1 MSKKSSPRDELHFR
15 RLLARNL
22 ALPLGLGF
30 VSSAFFVAVIY
41 YLLSVYQWGDRVE
54 RGIAQGHEALRLV
67 IDMETGM
74 RGFLL
79 TNDERFLEPF
89 REAGKRY
96 RDNMTSLRVLFKDTP
111 LQMRR
116 LERIEQNHQRWL
128 AFAERMFA
136 LYQNNDPGYMSELQ
150 RLEGKAL
157 TDEIRQQ
164 FAELLAH
171 ERQLR
176 MTRSTQAERV
186 SVLGV
191 SGFILVILLLSALI
205 AWLGRRELLRLA
217 TTYREALQVQADHS
231 EQLRQQAWLRGGRVQ
246 LGEALIGQNSFTELG
261 TQALAFF
268 ARYLDMAVGALYVHR
283 GGRLQR
289 VATYAFDAAQA
300 DGRASLRL
308 GEGLVGEVARERRM
322 RLLEN
327 LPDDYLQVSSAIGQG
342 RLRTALIVPLE
353 DNRELHGVL
362 ELGFLRSLRER
373 DQELLGVLSGVLGS
387 ALAAMDYRQRLQE
400 ALAGSQRLNEELH
413 HRQEELRAS
422 NQELEEHAR
431 ALKES
436 QASLEAQQAE
446 LEQSNEQ
453 LAEQAQM
460 LERNRDQLNVRNH
473 DLQQA
478 QCLLEARAEE
488 LQRASRYKSEFLAN
502 MSHELRTPLNSS
514 LILAKLLSDNPQGN
528 LTAEQVKYADSIHA
542 AGKDLLLLINDILD
556 LSKVEAGKLDLRLEP
571 VNLARLAETLCGL
584 FAPLAEQKGLQ
595 FEVRCAS
602 DLPISVTTDGQRL
615 EQVLKNL
622 LSNACKFTEQGKV
635 LLSIERDGDQHLR
648 FAVTDTG
655 PGIEASQQLLI
666 FEAFRQ
672 GEGPRPQGGTGL
684 GLSISRELARLLQG
698 ELSLVSE
705 PGHGSCFTLRLPLV
719 RQSVTLP
726 EPQAG
731 GDSLRTV
738 APQLPW
744 LPASVFPDD
753 RQQPRGRE
761 RCVLVIEDEPLFAQI
776 LYELAHELNYRCLVA
791 QGAAEGQAMARTYR
805 PDAIL
810 LDMRLPDRP
819 GLSVLERLKH
829 DPLTRHIP
837 VHVVSVEDRKE
848 VAEQMGAVGYAQKPV
863 SREEL
868 KAVFARL
875 EARMAQQ
882 VKRVLLVEHDAVQRD
897 SVIRLIAD
905 DDIEIHAVARGE
917 EALQRLREQSFDC
930 MIVDLDMPDID
941 GGELLA
947 RMAGEEL
954 YSFPP
959 VIVYTGRELSHDE
972 EAQLLRYSRSIIIK
986 GARSPERLLDEV
998 TLFLHKVEAD
1008 MPAERQKILR
1018 QVRNRDKAFEGR
1030 TILVADD
1037 DVRNIFALTS
1047 ALEHKGATVQIAR
1060 NGREAVDKV
1069 TADTGI
1075 DLVLMDIMMPE
1086 MDGYEATAQIR
1097 RDPRFARLPIIVVTA
1112 KAMKNDQ
1119 ERCLQAGAND
1129 YLAKPIDL
1137 DRLFSLI
1144 RVWLPR
1150 VEAG

>member
-217 TTYREALQVQADHS
+217 TTYREALQVQADHA

-246 LGEALIGQNSFTELG
+246 LGEALIGQNSFVELG

-283 GGRLQR
+283 AGRLQR

-300 DGRASLRL
+300 EERVNVRF

-327 LPDDYLQVSSAIGQG
+327 LPEDYLQVSSAIGQG
-342 RLRTALIVPLE
+342 QVRTALIVPLE
-353 DNRELHGVL
+353 ESRELNGVL

-387 ALAAMDYRQRLQE
+387 ALAAVDYRQRLQE
-400 ALAGSQRLNEELH
+400 ALADSQRLNEELH

-422 NQELEEHAR
+422 NQELEEHAS

-446 LEQSNEQ
+446 LEQSNER

-514 LILAKLLSDNPQGN
+514 LILSKLLSDNPQGN
-528 LTAEQVKYADSIHA
+528 LTAEQVKYAHSIHA
-542 AGKDLLLLINDILD
+542 AGNDLLLLINDILD

-571 VNLARLAETLCGL
+571 VNLARLAETLRGM

-602 DLPISVTTDGQRL
+602 DLPTSVITDGQRL

-622 LSNACKFTEQGKV
+622 LSNACKFTEHGDV
-635 LLSIERDGDQHLR
+635 ILSLERDGDHHLR

-655 PGIEASQQLLI
+655 PGIEASQQGLI

-672 GEGPRPQGGTGL
+672 AEGAHGGTGL

-719 RQSVTLP
+719 RQSPTP
-726 EPQAG
+726 PKPQAG
-731 GDSLRTV
+731 GGFVSSGP
-738 APQLPW
+738 PQLPW

-753 RQQPRGRE
+753 RQQPRGSE

-791 QGAAEGQAMARTYR
+791 QGAAEGQAIARTYR

-810 LDMRLPDRP
+810 LDMRLPDHP
-819 GLSVLERLKH
+819 GLSVLERLKQ

-837 VHVVSVEDRKE
+837 VHIVSVEDRKE

-882 VKRVLLVEHDAVQRD
+882 VKRVLLVEDDAEQRD
-897 SVIRLIAD
+897 SVTRLIAD

-917 EALQRLREQSFDC
+917 EAMQRLREQSFDC
-930 MIVDLDMPDID
+930 MIIDLDMPDID
-941 GGELLA
+941 GRELLA
-947 RMAGEEL
+947 RMAAEEL
-954 YSFPP
+954 CSFPP
-959 VIVYTGRELSHDE
+959 VIVYTGRELDHAE
-972 EAQLLRYSRSIIIK
+972 EAELLRYSRSIIIK

-998 TLFLHKVEAD
+998 TLFLHKIEAE
-1008 MPAERQKILR
+1008 MPVERQKILR

-1030 TILVADD
+1030 TILVVDD

-1047 ALEHKGATVQIAR
+1047 ALEEKGATVEIAR

-1069 TADTGI
+1069 MADMGI

-1097 RDPRFARLPIIVVTA
+1097 RDPRFARLPIIVVSA

-1119 ERCLQAGAND
+1119 ERCLRAGASD
-1129 YLAKPIDL
+1129 YLAKPIEL

>member
-1 MSKKSSPRDELHFR
+1 MSKTSPRDEQHFR

-67 IDMETGM
+67 VDMETGM

-79 TNDERFLEPF
+79 TNDQRFLEPF

-96 RDNMTSLRVLFKDTP
+96 RDNMASLQLLFKDTP
-111 LQMRR
+111 LQLRR

-136 LYQNNDPGYMSELQ
+136 LYQSNDPSYLSELQ

-176 MTRSTQAERV
+176 MTRSVQAEQV

-191 SGFILVILLLSALI
+191 SGFILIILLLSGLI

-217 TTYREALQVQADHS
+217 STYREALQVQADHA
-231 EQLRQQAWLRGGRVQ
+231 EQLRQQAWLRSGRVQ

-261 TQALAFF
+261 NQALAFF
-268 ARYLDMAVGALYVHR
+268 ARYLDMAIGALYVHR
-283 GGRLQR
+283 AGRLQR
-289 VATYAFDAAQA
+289 VATYAFDAAQS
-300 DGRASLRL
+300 RQKASLLL
-308 GEGLVGEVARERRM
+308 GEGMVGEVARERRM
-322 RLLEN
+322 RKLES
-327 LPDDYLQVSSAIGQG
+327 LPDNYLHVSSAIGQG
-342 RLRTALIVPLE
+342 RVRNAVIVPLE
-353 DNRELHGVL
+353 ENRELYGVL
-362 ELGFLRSLRER
+362 ELGFMRALRER

-387 ALAAMDYRQRLQE
+387 ALAAADYRQRLQE

-413 HRQEELRAS
+413 ARQQELRAS
-422 NQELEEHAR
+422 NQELEEHAS

-436 QASLEAQQAE
+436 QSSLEAQQAE
-446 LEQSNEQ
+446 LEQSNER

-460 LERNRDQLNVRNH
+460 LERNRDQLNVRNN

-488 LQRASRYKSEFLAN
+488 LQRANRYKSEFLAN

-514 LILAKLLSDNPQGN
+514 LILAKLLADNPQGN
-528 LTAEQVKYADSIHA
+528 LTAEQVKYAQSIHA
-542 AGKDLLLLINDILD
+542 AGNDLLMLINDILD
-556 LSKVEAGKLDLRLEP
+556 LSKVEAGKLELRLQP
-571 VNLARLAETLCGL
+571 VNLARLADTLRGL
-584 FAPLAEQKGLQ
+584 FAPLAEQKGLR
-595 FEVRCAS
+595 FEVRCAA
-602 DLPISVTTDGQRL
+602 DLPVSLTTDGQRL

-622 LSNACKFTEQGKV
+622 LSNACKFTEQGEV
-635 LLSIERDGDQHLR
+635 RLSIERDGDEHLR

-655 PGIEASQQLLI
+655 PGIEKSQQGVI

-672 GEGPRPQGGTGL
+672 ADGPQSRSLGGTGL

-698 ELSLVSE
+698 ELGLVSE
-705 PGHGSCFTLRLPLV
+705 PGHGSCFTLRLPV
-719 RQSVTLP
+719 VHQAE
-726 EPQAG
+726 EPKPAFP
-731 GDSLRTV
+731 V
-738 APQLPW
+738 AQVSAPASHLPW

-753 RQQPRGRE
+753 RQQPRGGE
-761 RCVLVIEDEPLFAQI
+761 RCVLVIEDEPMFAQI

-810 LDMRLPDRP
+810 LDMRLPDQS
-819 GLSVLERLKH
+819 GLSVLERLKQ

-837 VHVVSVEDRKE
+837 VHIVSVEDHKE
-848 VAEQMGAVGYAQKPV
+848 TAQLMGAVGYAQKPV
-863 SREEL
+863 TREEL

-875 EARMAQQ
+875 EERLVKQ
-882 VKRVLLVEHDAVQRD
+882 VKRVLLVEDDAEQRD
-897 SVIRLIAD
+897 SVTRLIAD
-905 DDIEIHAVARGE
+905 DDIEIHAVAGGD

-930 MIVDLDMPDID
+930 MIIDLDMPDT
-941 GGELLA
+941 GGRALLA
-947 RMAGEEL
+947 RMASEEL
-954 YSFPP
+954 CSFPP
-959 VIVYTGRELSHDE
+959 VIVYTGRELGRDE
-972 EAQLLRYSRSIIIK
+972 EAELMRYSRSIIIK

-1008 MPAERQKILR
+1008 MPVERQKILR

-1030 TILVADD
+1030 TILVVDD

-1047 ALEHKGATVQIAR
+1047 ALEHKGATVEIAR

-1069 TADTGI
+1069 MADTGI

-1119 ERCLQAGAND
+1119 ERCLRAGAND